1 MPNNHHQVVTRFA
14 PSPTGDLHI
23 GGARTALFNWLYAR
37 KHNGKFLLRIED
49 TDIDRSTEKAK
60 NSILNGLSWLG
71 LDWDGDPISQR
82 LLVERHKNIIKKLLE
97 EEKAFKCFSTQDE
110 INKVKEKAKQQ
121 KTSTIFNSPWRNKKP
136 KDHPDL
142 PYSVRLKSPNENK
155 LEINDEIQGKVIWN
169 NSDLDDMVLLR
180 SDGTPT
186 YMLAVVV
193 DDHDMGIT
201 HVIRGDDHLSNA
213 ARQVLLYNALGWE
226 IPKFAHI
233 PLIHGEDGQKLSKRH
248 DAQNI
253 NEFAKLGYIPSGLL
267 NYLCRL
273 GWSHGNE
280 EIFSIDQAQKW
291 FKLEKIGKGPSK
303 LDTKKMIYVNKQH
316 MGLATPEN
324 LILHFKNYLEKND
337 FTPLNEKQIILL
349 EKSFE
354 FLQPKLKNFSDLQE
368 QIAFIINSNPVKIED
383 EILASLVRSN
393 RKILEDL
400 TLQLQSVTWNRD
412 KIEKLLI
419 KFAEDNQIK
428 FGELAKPIKG
438 ALLGKA
444 KSPSVIDI
452 MNVLGREETLSR
464 IEESKKL

>member
-1 MPNNHHQVVTRFA
+1 MQNTQPQVVTRFA

-71 LDWDGDPISQR
+71 LHWDGDPISQR
-82 LLVERHKNIIKKLLE
+82 SSVERHKNIIEKLLK

-121 KTSTIFNSPWRNKKP
+121 KTSTIFNSPWRDKSS
-136 KDHPDL
+136 KDHPNL
-142 PYSVRLKSPNENK
+142 PYSVRLKSPTENQ

-169 NSDLDDMVLLR
+169 NNDLDDMVLLR

-213 ARQVLLYNALGWE
+213 ARQALLYNALGWA

-233 PLIHGEDGQKLSKRH
+233 PLIHGEDGQKLSKR
-248 DAQNI
+248 DGAQNI

-280 EIFSIDQAQKW
+280 EIFSTDQAQKW
-291 FKLEKIGKGPSK
+291 FTLEKIGKGPSQ

-316 MGLATPEN
+316 MNLATPEN
-324 LILHFKNYLEKND
+324 LIYHFKNYLKKNNIV
-337 FTPLNEKQIILL
+337 PLNEKQLILL
-349 EKSFE
+349 KKSFE
-354 FLQPKLKNFSDLQE
+354 FLQPKLKNFSDLHE
-368 QIAFIINSNPVKIED
+368 QIAFITNSNPVKVDD
-383 EILASLVRSN
+383 ETLILSIRSN
-393 RKILEDL
+393 RKLLEDL
-400 TLQLQSVTWNRD
+400 TLQLQSVTWNRN
-412 KIEKLLI
+412 KLEELLI
-419 KFAEDNQIK
+419 NFAEDNQIK
-428 FGELAKPIKG
+428 FGDLAKPIKG
-438 ALLGKA
+438 ALLGKI

-452 MNVLGREETLSR
+452 MNVLGRDETVSR
-464 IEESKKL
+464 FQESKKL

>member
-1 MPNNHHQVVTRFA
+1 MSKDATRFA
-14 PSPTGDLHI
+14 PSPTGPLHI
-23 GGARTALFNWLYAR
+23 GGIRTALFNWLFA
-37 KHNGKFLLRIED
+37 KSKDGKFLLRIED

-60 NSILNGLSWLG
+60 NSILDGLSWLG

-82 LLVERHKNIIKKLLE
+82 LLVERHKNIVKKLLE

-193 DDHDMGIT
+193 DDHEMGIT
-201 HVIRGDDHLSNA
+201 HIIRGDDHLSNA

-324 LILHFKNYLEKND
+324 LILHFKNYLKKND